1 MPQPKSS
8 RSSSARRSSPSAKS
22 TSSRSPSGRGSTARK
37 STGTAR
43 SSARKSTSAKSTTA
57 KRSTASRQRATASQ
71 RRAASTT
78 GADEALRRLN
88 EARELLE
95 RAVVLTRE
103 RIQEAM
109 DDAVER
115 GRMTRDDAE
124 QLVQDLIRRGRKQ
137 TDEVRADIEQLLGRG
152 RGVTAIAEVRKRA
165 TGAAK
170 AAGRTPVADRARRE
184 VDRARRAAGVGPT
197 FPILGYDDLTAGQV
211 TSSLDDLTPAQLRKV
226 RDYERRNANRKSVL
240 AAVEKRLA

>member
-1 MPQPKSS
+1 
-8 RSSSARRSSPSAKS
+8 
-22 TSSRSPSGRGSTARK
+22 
-37 STGTAR
+37 
-43 SSARKSTSAKSTTA
+43 
-57 KRSTASRQRATASQ
+57 
-71 RRAASTT
+71 
-78 GADEALRRLN
+78 
-88 EARELLE
+88 
-95 RAVVLTRE
+95 VLTRE

-165 TGAAK
+165 SGAAK

-184 VDRARRAAGVGPT
+184 VDRARRATIGG
-197 FPILGYDDLTAGQV
+197 FPISGYDDLTAAQV
-211 TSSLDDLTPAQLRKV
+211 VERLDGLTDPQLRAV
-226 RDYERRNANRKSVL
+226 RDHERRNANRKTVL
-240 AAVEKRLA
+240 TALERKLR